1 MIKIVSNS
9 ISIHDRSSK
18 LALIKS
24 IRSFIII
31 SFSWFKKLCYDD
43 SIDDYIYKKKRNKE
57 RSLHGDG
64 KCWSCICRRHS
75 ELLLGKL
82 EAPLTLFTPSPISF
96 PFLFLSVS
104 DSDLVS
110 VSNFNF
116 QLSIFCL
123 IFFSSD
129 IFCYR
134 VARWDM
140 TRMPCFLIRCRVR
153 TRNRFV
159 VSGQFFF
166 LSAPNR
172 LWFNFFITNYSV
184 LSNAWKNY
192 YAVTVYIDY
201 LYYKLYCRYLECCLF
216 FFLV

>member
-75 ELLLGKL
+75 ELLLEKL
-82 EAPLTLFTPSPISF
+82 EAPLTSSTPSPISF
-96 PFLFLSVS
+96 LFLFLSVS

-116 QLSIFCL
+116 QFSIFCL

-166 LSAPNR
+166 SKRSKPSL
-172 LWFNFFITNYSV
+172 V
-184 LSNAWKNY
+184 Q
-192 YAVTVYIDY
+192 
-201 LYYKLYCRYLECCLF
+201 LF
-216 FFLV
+216 FYHKL

>member
-43 SIDDYIYKKKRNKE
+43 SIDDYKKKKKGNKE

-75 ELLLGKL
+75 ELLLEKL
-82 EAPLTLFTPSPISF
+82 EAPLTLSTPSPISF
-96 PFLFLSVS
+96 LFLFLSVS
-104 DSDLVS
+104 NSDLVS
-110 VSNFNF
+110 VSSFNF
-116 QLSIFCL
+116 QFSIFNLLFDFLLLGYFLLSGCPMGYDPNAL
-123 IFFSSD
+123 FPHTMSCKDSEP
-129 IFCYR
+129 FCGE
-134 VARWDM
+134 
-140 TRMPCFLIRCRVR
+140 R
-153 TRNRFV
+153 TI
-159 VSGQFFF
+159 FFF

-172 LWFNFFITNYSV
+172 LWFNFFITNYSI

-201 LYYKLYCRYLECCLF
+201 L
-216 FFLV
+216 